1 MFCKK
6 NLLAAPFFCAL
17 AAFCFFFF
25 SCASIKLEAG
35 VQSESSNQGGE
46 GFLNKIFQSAEVYL
60 PERYEELPQGFSAAT
75 FKTNV
80 PKAALYIN
88 GEYHGLTPLNATGLV
103 PGTYVVQIKKR
114 GYQIVNITIQ
124 VKDGVSDFYYIEL
137 EPVESAPQPKPE
149 IKESEP
155 SEKENDEPSKAQE
168 PDVEKTSEPQT
179 KEIFVPAKNDFV
191 EEPEVKDLPAASSL

>member
-6 NLLAAPFFCAL
+6 NLLNALFFCAL

-25 SCASIKLEAG
+25 SCASIKLESG
-35 VQSESSNQGGE
+35 VQGESRGQSAG
-46 GFLNKIFQSAEVYL
+46 GFLNNIFQGSDFYQ
-60 PERYEELPQGFSAAT
+60 PERYEELPHGFSAAT

-114 GYQIVNITIQ
+114 GYQIVNIMIQ
-124 VKDGVSDFYYIEL
+124 VKDGVSDYYYIEL
-137 EPVESAPQPKPE
+137 ESVESAPQPAPSA
-149 IKESEP
+149 KEKGEP
-155 SEKENDEPSKAQE
+155 SNAQE
-168 PDVEKTSEPQT
+168 SDAEKTSELQA
-179 KEIFVPAKNDFV
+179 KEIFAPAENDFV
-191 EEPEVKDLPAASSL
+191 EEPEVKDLPADSSL